1 MKFKKLLSAAAAA
14 LLLMAAVPGACAAQT
29 AGGDTPVSITLLPPL
44 DYVVVVPD
52 KASLR
57 YDGSA
62 EYALGE
68 IYAAQVTLPED
79 KALQVSVPSQ
89 AYYLY
94 ADPSNPG
101 AARLRYT
108 AGLRPGVSKDG
119 QKINS
124 ALLAQGD
131 RCGLFASFDPAARGL
146 RAGTYASPGGAG
158 DLSLIFEVVEVSQ

>member
-1 MKFKKLLSAAAAA
+1 M
-14 LLLMAAVPGACAAQT
+14 
-29 AGGDTPVSITLLPPL
+29 SITLLPPL

-68 IYAAQVTLPED
+68 VYAAQVSLPEG
-79 KALQVSVPSQ
+79 KALQVSVPNQ

-94 ADPSNPG
+94 ADPSDPG
-101 AARLRYT
+101 AGRMRYT
-108 AGLRPGVSKDG
+108 ASLRPGAG
-119 QKINS
+119 QTS
-124 ALLAQGD
+124 PQTTTALLAQGD
-131 RCGLFASFDPAARGL
+131 RRGLFASFDPAARGL
-146 RAGTYASPGGAG
+146 RAGTYVSPGGAG